1 MSARAVITMSP
12 EQYLAGLK
20 QLEAATA
27 KSSNKME
34 NSFKDYGTSINK
46 AGIAMRYVSSEMGA
60 GAVAFGRAFQV
71 LAGGKIAIA
80 VAAVAGAFT
89 AIKKIWDS
97 LTVSES
103 EYNLKL
109 EKTIELE
116 QAQLERL
123 RKSESEEDATLER
136 LAELAKR
143 QDKTNEE
150 KTEAITLATTLAGKY
165 KDLGIDVDGLT
176 GSYET
181 LLNRMKRINEEQKKQ
196 KITSLENIVGA
207 EQARLIAPLKERFAP
222 KWYRTGYSAMTNA
235 DDLRLIE
242 QYGTE
247 GALRVANRKMGESA
261 TARDEDK
268 INYWSNQV
276 KELNKLL
283 DYENQLNTLRE
294 TGVDT
299 LAEQR
304 NNLQKNSEESRRALE
319 AETDALHKQWEERK
333 AIAEQREKDF
343 KATLEHARKT
353 IQAYD
358 EERAAERRANQ
369 QRRKD
374 QVESLK
380 VMAMRAQ
387 GLTTEAA
394 IEQALYDEAKAR
406 GVGVKNLDEK
416 TVSDITDMTLSRLA
430 LEKAMQ
436 TSTSPE
442 LYAPRVDSLIARGGS
457 ATPVKMPEVEKIQ
470 NKQLDATNKTNQIA
484 QRILNQMDGWN
495 TI

>member
-1 MSARAVITMSP
+1 MSARAKITMSP
-12 EQYLAGLK
+12 EEYLRGLRE
-20 QLEAATA
+20 LEAATA
-27 KSSNKME
+27 KSANKME
-34 NSFKDYGTSINK
+34 NSFKQYGTSINK

-89 AIKKIWDS
+89 ALKKIWDA
-97 LTVSES
+97 LTVSET

-109 EKTIELE
+109 EKTVELE

-123 RKSESEEDATLER
+123 RKSESEEDATLDR

-165 KDLGIDVDGLT
+165 KDLGVDVDSLT

-196 KITSLENIVGA
+196 KIASLENIIGA

-222 KWYRTGYSAMTNA
+222 KWYRTGYTGMQNA
-235 DDLRLIE
+235 ADLHLIE
-242 QYGTE
+242 EYGTE
-247 GALRVANRKMGESA
+247 GALRVANRKMNDA
-261 TARDEDK
+261 TTARDEDK

-304 NNLQKNSEESRRALE
+304 KNLQKNSEESRRALE

-343 KATLEHARKT
+343 KATIEHARKT

-380 VMAMRAQ
+380 VMAMRAM
-387 GLTTEAA
+387 GLTTDAA

-442 LYAPRVDSLIARGGS
+442 LYAPRVNSLIARGGS
-457 ATPVKMPEVEKIQ
+457 SAPVKMPEVEKLQ

-484 QRILNQMDGWN
+484 QRILNQMDNWN